1 MAGAP
6 RHLSDP
12 MTKPTAESRE
22 ERLIARYF
30 KPLATHP
37 GALGLVD
44 DAAVIA
50 PPVGCDLVLKTDG
63 VIAGVHF
70 FLEDPPDT
78 VAKKVLRM
86 NLSDLAAKGAKPLGF
101 LLALALPQGVGEAWL
116 APFARGLGE
125 DAELFGCPLLGGDT
139 DHTPGPISVSVAAFG
154 AVPHGKMVRRVRRQA
169 GRPRRRDGH
178 YRGCRPRPAVA
189 ARSGGCAALGP
200 CSRAAGSP
208 QGPLSGAAAAQR
220 HRRGVARACVGR
232 HGRLRRSCR

>member
-1 MAGAP
+1 MARWVPDVCQACPTYARKVPISG
-6 RHLSDP
+6 
-12 MTKPTAESRE
+12 KPEIGCAGTALWQYLNAMSKEKQPESAE

-37 GALGLVD
+37 GALGLLD

-50 PPVGCDLVLKTDG
+50 PPAGCDLVLKTDG

-70 FLEDPPDT
+70 FIEDPPDT

-86 NLSDLAAKGAKPLGF
+86 NLSDLAAKGARPLGF

-139 DHTPGPISVSVAAFG
+139 DHTPGPN
-154 AVPHGKMVRRVRRQA
+154 
-169 GRPRRRDGH
+169 
-178 YRGCRPRPAVA
+178 
-189 ARSGGCAALGP
+189 SG
-200 CSRAAGSP
+200 
-208 QGPLSGAAAAQR
+208 
-220 HRRGVARACVGR
+220 
-232 HGRLRRSCR
+232 